1 MKRGGDFIVSP
12 VDKGWVFSREQFTED
27 HKMFVEAVQ
36 EFGRDRVSPV
46 KEDLN
51 KLNRDLSRQIFKEM
65 GELGFLGI
73 DFPEKYGGLSLDKVT
88 TTIVAENLMSGG
100 NASLLVTFSDHTGIA
115 TLPIIWYG
123 SEAQKAKYLPKLAN
137 GDWMGSFALTESG
150 AGSDVMSATV
160 TARLN
165 AEGTHYLLN
174 GTKIFVTNGSWADT
188 SVTFAKVDGKYTAF
202 ILDKNCDG
210 WVIGPEE
217 HKMGIKGS
225 STCTFF
231 YEDCKVPVENRLG
244 EVGQG
249 TAIALNVLYTGRYK
263 LGATTMG
270 GSKYALNI
278 ALNYAFEREQFNR
291 PIAEFAMIKRKFAKM
306 IVRSWEADTICY
318 ITVGSIDKAMENIKP
333 EDPEYY
339 VILQKVIEDH
349 GIEASLSKVVAS
361 EAMAYN
367 IDEAVQIFGG
377 AGYIEDYPVS
387 VMYRDERINRI
398 FEGTNEINRLI
409 IGSTTLKKAILEE
422 IPIREMIGQRETN
435 WIPDL
440 KFAPDYP
447 LYKEAQVIEF
457 SRSMLFYVLNRLILK
472 YGQDLKNEQWALEPL
487 ANMLIAL
494 AVMDTGFK
502 RYRLIPENDIRRSA
516 TEVIVKLSVMDHFE
530 NLFSA
535 GIDLLQLVSADS
547 GSRVHLDIVEAQ
559 KKLLNYTPERIA
571 CQQTIIDLLYRHK
584 QYFLD

>member
-1 MKRGGDFIVSP
+1 MKRGGNFIVSP
-12 VDKGWVFSREQFTED
+12 VDEGWVFTREQFTED
-27 HKMFVEAVQ
+27 HKMFVDAVQ
-36 EFGRDRVSPV
+36 EFSKDRVFPV
-46 KEDLN
+46 REKLNELN
-51 KLNRDLSRQIFKEM
+51 KDLTREIFREM

-73 DFPEKYGGLSLDKVT
+73 DFPEKHGGLSLDKVT

-123 SEAQKAKYLPKLAN
+123 NEKQKAKYLPKLAN
-137 GDWMGSFALTESG
+137 GEWMGSFALTEPG

-165 AEGTHYLLN
+165 DEGTHYLLN
-174 GTKIFVTNGSWADT
+174 GTKIFVTNGGWADT

-202 ILDKNCDG
+202 ILDKNCEG
-210 WVIGPEE
+210 WVVGPEE

-225 STCTFF
+225 STVTFF

-270 GSKYALNI
+270 GSKYALNLAI
-278 ALNYAFEREQFNR
+278 NYAFEREQFNR
-291 PIAEFAMIKRKFAKM
+291 PIAEFGMMKRKFAEM
-306 IVRSWEADTICY
+306 VVRSWEADTICY
-318 ITVGSIDKAMENIKP
+318 ITVGSIDKAMEGIKA
-333 EDPEYY
+333 EDPNYY
-339 VILQKVIEDH
+339 LILQKTIEDH
-349 GIEASLSKVVAS
+349 GIEASLAKVVAS
-361 EAMAYN
+361 EAMGYN
-367 IDEAVQIFGG
+367 IDAAVQIFGG
-377 AGYIEDYPVS
+377 AGYIEDYPAA

-422 IPIREMIGQRETN
+422 IPIREMIGERETN

-440 KFAPDYP
+440 KLAKDFP
-447 LYKEAQVIEF
+447 LITEARATEY
-457 SRSMLFYVLNRLILK
+457 SRSLLLYVLNQLIIK

-487 ANMLIAL
+487 ANMVIAL
-494 AVMDTGFK
+494 SVMDAGFK
-502 RYRLIPENDIRRSA
+502 RYRLFPENHANRDA
-516 TEVIVKLSVMDHFE
+516 TAYIVKLSVMNQFE
-530 NLFSA
+530 VLNSA
-535 GIDLLQLVSADS
+535 AVDLLRLVSTDAEL
-547 GSRVHLDIVEAQ
+547 RVHLEKVETNKAR
-559 KKLLNYTPERIA
+559 LGYIPDRIA
-571 CQQTIIDLLYRHK
+571 VQKSIVKFLYQHK